1 MSIDDQ
7 IPTFLAISEAFL
19 RAAGSVLPAQLAW
32 PAAGPSEDIGMP
44 CCGLRAHDINQATRT
59 GSDDTFAAPRV

>member
-19 RAAGSVLPAQLAW
+19 REAGSALPAKHAW
-32 PAAGPSEDIGMP
+32 LAAGPFQDMRMP
-44 CCGLRAHDINQATRT
+44 CCGLRVHEATRATRT
-59 GSDDTFAAPRV
+59 GNDDTFATPRV